1 MQTDSSLHY
10 NISERAFS
18 WMIFCTRLVSSL
30 VLFYISLGGLLFY
43 REFLYNAAAAGL
55 PLPVGIGLLLAQIIF
70 AFFVL
75 LGFFARFCAG
85 ACLVCLAGV
94 GFLFFGLDFNKI
106 YIALVLLLAAALLPT
121 LMVGAGR
128 FSVDFN
134 RARRQLQRQTRR

>member
-55 PLPVGIGLLLAQIIF
+55 P
-70 AFFVL
+70 FFVL
-75 LGFFARFCAG
+75 LGFYARFCAG